1 MATSL
6 SRRNDKIG
14 EYRKINPLLVQT
26 KTTLKTAMHLAI
38 KIGKPE
44 RALIL
49 LTETKGNWPEIIS
62 ASLTSWYNFIGQ
74 GIERRDS
81 TSSNVIHY
89 AIQHKTTCIVQ
100 AATGFGKDVWK
111 NTTVC
116 KLG

>member
-1 MATSL
+1 M
-6 SRRNDKIG
+6 
-14 EYRKINPLLVQT
+14 QT

-89 AIQHKTTCIVQ
+89 AIQHKIQPVLFKQ
-100 AATGFGKDVWK
+100 LLDLGKMSGKIQQYV
-111 NTTVC
+111 NLLE
-116 KLG
+116 LGK